1 MSIVQTYCLFFTV
14 FVMIIVVFIFN
25 FLLLFLFTTLA
36 MRTANAITW
45 TGQMSVVHLCLKL
58 LYVLYC
64 YCEASL
70 SLGKALYKLNII
82 IIVNLLSV
90 VDLVSKGLTV
100 SRQNY

>member
-1 MSIVQTYCLFFTV
+1 
-14 FVMIIVVFIFN
+14 
-25 FLLLFLFTTLA
+25 
-36 MRTANAITW
+36 MRTANAIAW

-82 IIVNLLSV
+82 IIIKEEGDLPACYQCSV
-90 VDLVSKGLTV
+90 QKPASLMIWGA
-100 SRQNY
+100 

>member
-1 MSIVQTYCLFFTV
+1 
-14 FVMIIVVFIFN
+14 
-25 FLLLFLFTTLA
+25 
-36 MRTANAITW
+36 MRTANAIAW

-82 IIVNLLSV
+82 IIINQLSDQWSLYV
-90 VDLVSKGLTV
+90 AFYKDGRLFTSLYFLY
-100 SRQNY
+100 RQKQLMSETEDKLY

>member
-1 MSIVQTYCLFFTV
+1 
-14 FVMIIVVFIFN
+14 
-25 FLLLFLFTTLA
+25 
-36 MRTANAITW
+36 MRTANAIAW

-82 IIVNLLSV
+82 IKHYYKLHIILFVCIFFGPLSQDCV
-90 VDLVSKGLTV
+90 CMQYKLHFAIEWHFSVMLK
-100 SRQNY
+100 NN